1 MTGCSGITDRMSS
14 ERLTG
19 YVGMRILAVF
29 YDLITNCVSSA
40 DAAGGEQLGTGAPD
54 KAAKAGRAPM
64 G

>member
-1 MTGCSGITDRMSS
+1 MSS

>member
-29 YDLITNCVSSA
+29 YDLITNCVSSV
-40 DAAGGEQLGTGAPD
+40 DAAGGEQLGTEAPD
-54 KAAKAGRAPM
+54 EAGASRPAPM